1 MSDQKP
7 AARPG
12 EAKQELVTAS
22 IAARRSLVINGQTH
36 GPGTQVRLPV
46 EEHARLLAAGFLHDT
61 RVVQLEPGSGPQF
74 RGPVD
79 GVVRPT

>member
-1 MSDQKP
+1 MADQKAP
-7 AARPG
+7 ARPA
-12 EAKQELVTAS
+12 ETVLAAV
-22 IAARRSLVINGQTH
+22 AARRCLIINGQTH

-46 EEHARLLAAGFLHDT
+46 DEHARLLAAGFLHDS
-61 RVVQLEPGSGPQF
+61 RIVQIEPSAGPQF